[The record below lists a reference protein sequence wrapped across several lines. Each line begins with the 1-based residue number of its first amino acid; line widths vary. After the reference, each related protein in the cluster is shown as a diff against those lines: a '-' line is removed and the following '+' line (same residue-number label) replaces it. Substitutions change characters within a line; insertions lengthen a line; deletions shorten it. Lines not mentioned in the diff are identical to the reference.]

1 MTTPA
6 VAAGY
11 PQVGSDHKNGDRM
24 FGIFGDYARVL
35 EARGTPKAS
44 SLHKHTVTPLILHIR
59 VGDELRVEWDGKNWW
74 ASSPR
79 GTVGRL
85 TWAASHREPSEDGS
99 RSAYDFDDGVMHV
112 QTITVSRGGAVV
124 DCGGYVVPD
133 GHTPAPPKRAPKPA
147 STSATTTS
155 RSRKTAGF
163 RSFLDKLRHM

>member
-1 MTTPA
+1 MSTPA

-24 FGIFGDYARVL
+24 FGVFGDYARTL

-44 SLHKHTVTPLILHIR
+44 SLHKHTVTRLIMGVR

-85 TWAASHREPSEDGS
+85 TWAGSHREPSDDGS
-99 RSAYDFDDGVMHV
+99 RSAYDFDDGVMYV

-133 GHTPAPPKRAPKPA
+133 GHTSEQPTPTPNLA
-147 STSATTTS
+147 SAAVPTTS
-155 RSRKTAGF
+155 RGRKAVGF

>member
-1 MTTPA
+1 MSAPA

-24 FGIFGDYARVL
+24 FGIFGEYARDL

-44 SLHKHTVTPLILHIR
+44 SLHKQTVTPLMLHVRI
-59 VGDELRVEWDGKNWW
+59 GDELRIEWDGKNWW

-85 TWAASHREPSEDGS
+85 TWSIGQRVPMDDGR

-112 QTITVSRGGAVV
+112 QTITVNRGGAVV

-133 GHTPAPPKRAPKPA
+133 GHGPRPAVVPATTAAAPKTPQ
-147 STSATTTS
+147 
-155 RSRKTAGF
+155 SRKAAGF
-163 RSFLDKLRHM
+163 KAFLDKLRHM